1 MKKIY
6 KESSAVNSCFFRS
19 SVEEP
24 NLKVLLQVTERCNLR
39 CKHCFVSSLPEG
51 NDMSLED
58 IKEKVLPKLK
68 SANVSRVTLT
78 GGEPLVHKN
87 IYEIIDEIN
96 KNNMH
101 ITLCTNGLGLNEEI
115 ICKLHNLGDIHANV
129 SLDGFSAKS
138 HGKFRGNERE
148 LVFEKIVEN
157 IKLLSKYKL
166 LNGILC
172 SPNKYADV
180 NEYLDLAKFAKDVGA
195 RYILFNPLSKFGRGE
210 NSQNIGYNKDELIAL
225 RREIEQL
232 DLADKNFQTVFIRIS
247 KNYDMQVLPSCDCEI
262 PYIFTNGDVAV
273 CPYLVFATQN
283 ENCAYSRDD
292 FLYGNILDDDFS
304 LNNAMTEYKFPN
316 DYTKD
321 KTQCNNCGKGCKAI
335 KVANGLSIY
344 DCDVDMCNKV

>member
-115 ICKLHNLGDIHANV
+115 ICKLHNL
-129 SLDGFSAKS
+129 
-138 HGKFRGNERE
+138 
-148 LVFEKIVEN
+148 
-157 IKLLSKYKL
+157 
-166 LNGILC
+166 
-172 SPNKYADV
+172 
-180 NEYLDLAKFAKDVGA
+180 
-195 RYILFNPLSKFGRGE
+195 
-210 NSQNIGYNKDELIAL
+210 
-225 RREIEQL
+225 
-232 DLADKNFQTVFIRIS
+232 
-247 KNYDMQVLPSCDCEI
+247 
-262 PYIFTNGDVAV
+262 
-273 CPYLVFATQN
+273 
-283 ENCAYSRDD
+283 
-292 FLYGNILDDDFS
+292 
-304 LNNAMTEYKFPN
+304 
-316 DYTKD
+316 
-321 KTQCNNCGKGCKAI
+321 
-335 KVANGLSIY
+335 
-344 DCDVDMCNKV
+344 